1 MPKYPSRYVDADWQQ
16 SPDIA
21 ADARIMNQMFDA
33 VHPLDLPAI
42 ERSEDPYID
51 KQGAELRMQMQEVVA
66 RRPDVYAQA
75 VQALETKNTG
85 IVGEALE
92 FATGLEATES
102 GLQTF
107 IDVLSLP
114 NYAMAALADARVA
127 AMDAERQ
134 ETGEVSWL
142 TRFNPLGFS
151 GSDWKR
157 AFQDRTYF
165 GDVYGVEYDFGT
177 AAGWGSIATDI
188 ALDPL
193 TYLTFGVGAG
203 AKVLAKTGSKNIAR
217 ALGRESLEGGA
228 ELTLSRWGSA
238 VQKEAARELWPKVS
252 DDIARQ
258 ANEGGEKL
266 AHIAEREGFL
276 EKSIDYML
284 DPANYNRLA
293 AKAWEKDKRFS
304 TKAQK
309 LLGESV
315 SEADELARPNVN
327 RVFQETTPLAQRE
340 IGISGR
346 ALRRRLE
353 SLDANKFFGK
363 ITYNTMKRFNPTWGL
378 DENSRELLSTMR
390 NSINDQKRT
399 WGRTII
405 DEFSDLSDDD
415 AFAVVNVLENTG
427 DFVNFTAA
435 NAAPHLVAKYSP
447 RVMEAAE
454 RAKQIFA
461 DIAAEEQKVGVL
473 NETLDDYVAHI
484 FNYDTRKIDQ
494 FHQVKKEKGW
504 STTANPFSNHRQ
516 IASLS
521 ELKGL
526 FPEDQLVTNIGEIL
540 YRRKMMSI
548 DVVNKQKFYTEMAAK
563 SGAPAELIAKAGENI
578 PAAYRKRMMETRSSA
593 AELADLRQYYH
604 HEGFNAASWGFKE
617 GSTDNNLA
625 ILRWLATDRTARA
638 ADAPWVTDRLSNFTQ
653 KIKTKFSYKYNKA
666 PIEVDAIDAINGLL
680 RNDPLDKM
688 PFDMM
693 EKAIRGLD
701 AELRKKGVGPLLGIM
716 PELESKL
723 ASALRTPNK
732 PPKYFKKFI
741 DDLSKPVKDL
751 KLEAAIPE
759 EMAIRAVEFRRQ
771 MGVLT
776 DDLSPSSQ
784 ALSSI
789 GKLLNNFGF
798 KPAETKQLLKTMYG
812 KESLERITKAE
823 ADGLE
828 VFLGLQAGKKS
839 AVQRYSNM
847 IGEELVQ
854 VHFRTPKGEIPTIF
868 TTNVNDII
876 EAGKKSVQQTSSMI
890 QKVTEKTA
898 KASATANTLRTAKNA
913 LAQYNNTLAK
923 ELSVRRGLKKSSQ
936 EWKNSMEK
944 TRQTR
949 EFIKDITSQH
959 GNAKAIDKRVAAL
972 QKNIDRLSK
981 QERSLRA
988 VNRFNKSKDKFLSAL
1003 DKDTR
1008 SSTKA
1013 TVKALNKATEDL
1025 KVAYKRANPKA
1036 SKSEI
1041 DNIAE
1046 KITKDTGFK
1055 KLPPKRDKFI
1065 PRDAKRAE
1073 GSLIQGPMEAARFGA
1088 GGLEVARDPGMFGAS
1103 IRAVGDRPFGIEAR
1117 SYYMPKSIADTI
1129 KEINT
1134 GVYHSEVSWLTRR
1147 YDLLQNMWKAP
1158 LMAPWP
1164 EFYKRNSITNAS
1176 LIYLKSG
1183 LSLLHPS
1190 HQKDFLRVMTYVL
1203 NKEVISVG
1211 NLPKTAATF
1220 TGVAGAVGGGFVG
1233 GLQASQGD
1241 EGILDSVG
1249 TVISGALAGGL
1260 GGGVVGAASGLATRE
1275 TLKSAGRAG
1284 AGALAPHAAVGAG
1297 MGASA
1302 APEGDTLKGAAFG
1315 AVAGAGAARAA
1326 LGKGWKNIDQLEKMT
1341 IKVGDNS
1348 FTIKEFAE
1356 EAAARGVFITHVSD
1370 ELFKQTGLKTAAMAE
1385 RMGMNPKAA
1394 SAAVRPEQALFARDM
1409 FRAGELA
1416 SEIPT
1421 RLMLFTIEAK
1431 RTGSLGEAARAVK
1444 DYLYDYSNLSL
1455 FERRVMRRIIPFYT
1469 WVKHAMATSV
1479 DSYIQNPGRVGN
1491 MFKFVN
1497 NQNKHVDVDPA
1508 DYPDWLS
1515 ERLKRIKVRRDIFT
1529 GEKKVEIKQGY
1540 GLVQEDMLDLWK
1552 QAFGGDP
1559 TKLLTRG
1566 PFVVTPAMELIADK
1580 DFFRGTHIKQRL
1592 YERSGYESGRAYENA
1607 PPWMKEA
1614 VGYRTDPATGYAT
1627 VDPRAAWMLTEI
1639 PASRFMNIA
1648 RKVYDS
1654 EGERYNWYALSRQVL
1669 GEKIYKYGPE
1679 QKLYVDKAKLDRMA
1693 MFLKRIGEL
1702 KTYQKHY
1709 ANKPKEPEIKY

>member
-16 SPDIA
+16 DPEIA

-42 ERSEDPYID
+42 ERSDDPYTD
-51 KQGAELRMQMQEVVA
+51 SQGAQLRMQMQEVVA
-66 RRPDVYAQA
+66 RRPDLYPQA

-85 IVGEALE
+85 VVGEALE

-114 NYAMAALADARVA
+114 NYAMAALADARVE
-127 AMDAERQ
+127 AMDAERRQ
-134 ETGEVSWL
+134 TGEVSLL
-142 TRFNPLGFS
+142 TRFNPLAFS

-157 AFQDRTYF
+157 SFQDRTYF

-177 AAGWGSIATDI
+177 WQGWASIATDI

-203 AKVLAKTGSKNIAR
+203 AKVLAKTTSVNAAK
-217 ALGRESLEGGA
+217 ALGRETLEAGA
-228 ELTLSRWGSA
+228 ELTLSRWGSS
-238 VQKEAARELWPKVS
+238 VQKEAAKELWPKVS

-258 ANEGGEKL
+258 ANEGGDKL

-276 EKSIDYML
+276 EKTVEYML
-284 DPANYNRLA
+284 DPKNYHRLSQ
-293 AKAWEKDKRFS
+293 KAYETDKRFA
-304 TKAQK
+304 TRAQK
-309 LLGESV
+309 LLGE
-315 SEADELARPNVN
+315 ADHVPEMN
-327 RVFQETTPLAQRE
+327 RLFQETAPLAYKE
-340 IGISGR
+340 VGISGR
-346 ALRRRLE
+346 ALRRTLE
-353 SLDANKFFGK
+353 GLDANKWYGAF
-363 ITYNTMKRFNPTWGL
+363 TYNTMKRFNPAWGL
-378 DENSRELLSTMR
+378 DDNSRTLLSTMR

-399 WGRTII
+399 WLRAIS
-405 DEFSDLSDDD
+405 DEFGDLTDDD
-415 AFAVVNVLENTG
+415 AFAVTQVLENTD
-427 DFVNFTAA
+427 DFVNFTAG
-435 NAAPHLVAKYSP
+435 NAAPHVVAKYSP

-473 NETLDDYVAHI
+473 NQTLDDYVAHI
-484 FNYDTRKIDQ
+484 FHYDTRKIQQ
-494 FHQVKKEKGW
+494 FNQVKREKGW
-504 STTANPFSNHRQ
+504 ATSANPFSNHRQ

-521 ELKGL
+521 DLKGI

-540 YRRKMMSI
+540 YRRKAMSI

-563 SGAPAELIAKAGENI
+563 SGAPAKLIAQAGESI
-578 PAAYRKRMMETRSSA
+578 PAAYAKRMMETRASA
-593 AELADLRQYYH
+593 AELSDLRQYYQ
-604 HEGFNAASWGFKE
+604 HEGFDAASWGFKE
-617 GSTDNNLA
+617 GVTDNNLA

-653 KIKTKFSYKYNKA
+653 KIKTKFSYKYKNA
-666 PIEVDAIDAINGLL
+666 TMEVDALDAINGLL
-680 RNDPLDKM
+680 RGDPLDKM
-688 PFDMM
+688 PFDQM
-693 EKAIRGLD
+693 KTAIKRLD
-701 AELRKKGVGPLLGIM
+701 TELRKKGVGPLLGIM
-716 PELESKL
+716 PELEAKL
-723 ASALRTPNK
+723 ATALRNPNK
-732 PPKYFKKFI
+732 PPKYFKDFI

-751 KLEAAIPE
+751 KLSSAIPE

-771 MGVLT
+771 MGILT
-776 DDLSPSSQ
+776 DDLNAGPQ
-784 ALSSI
+784 ALESI

-798 KPAETKQLLKTMYG
+798 KPGETQKLLKTMYG
-812 KESLERITKAE
+812 KESLERLTKAE

-839 AVQRYSNM
+839 AVRKYSNM
-847 IGEELVQ
+847 IGEEMVE
-854 VHFRTPKGEIPTIF
+854 VNFRAPKGEIPTIF
-868 TTNVNDII
+868 TTNVGDIL
-876 EAGKKSVQQTSSMI
+876 EAGKGSVRRTSAMLE
-890 QKVTEKTA
+890 KVTEKLSTA
-898 KASATANTLRTAKNA
+898 SSAANA
-913 LAQYNNTLAK
+913 LRSAKRALSEYNRIVSK
-923 ELSVRRGLKKSSQ
+923 EIGVRKGLKKNSP
-936 EWKNSMEK
+936 EWRTSMERTK
-944 TRQTR
+944 QARKSIS
-949 EFIKDITSQH
+949 EITSKH
-959 GNAKAIDKRVAAL
+959 GTSNAIDKRIASL
-972 QKNIDRLSK
+972 QTNIDKLSK
-981 QERSLRA
+981 QSRNLGA
-988 VNRFNKSKDKFLSAL
+988 VNKFHKARDSFLSAL

-1008 SSTKA
+1008 SSTKNTA
-1013 TVKALNKATEDL
+1013 KKLNKAKEAL
-1025 KVAYKRANPKA
+1025 KAAFKKANPKA
-1036 SKSEI
+1036 SKSDI
-1041 DNIAE
+1041 DGIADQVV
-1046 KITKDTGFK
+1046 KDSGFK
-1055 KLPPKRDKFI
+1055 KVPPKRDKFV
-1065 PRDAKRAE
+1065 PREARLAE
-1073 GSLIQGPMEAARFGA
+1073 ESLIQGPREAVRFGDE
-1088 GGLEVARDPGMFGAS
+1088 GLEVTRDPGMFGAS
-1103 IRAVGDRPFGIEAR
+1103 LRAVGDRPFGIEAK
-1117 SYYMPKSIADTI
+1117 SYYFPKSIADTI
-1129 KEINT
+1129 QEINT
-1134 GVYHSEVSWLTRR
+1134 GVYHTEVSWLARR

-1183 LSLLHPS
+1183 LSLLHPG

-1203 NKEVISVG
+1203 NKEVISLG

-1233 GLQASQGD
+1233 GMQAAQGD

-1249 TVISGALAGGL
+1249 TIISGALAGGL
-1260 GGGVVGAASGLATRE
+1260 GGAAVGGASGIATRE

-1297 MGASA
+1297 MGALA

-1326 LGKGWKNIDQLEKMT
+1326 LGKGWKNMDQLEKMT

-1385 RMGMNPKAA
+1385 RMGMSPKTA

-1431 RTGSLGEAARAVK
+1431 RTGSLGQAARAVK
-1444 DYLYDYSNLSL
+1444 EYLYDYSNLSI
-1455 FERRVMRRIIPFYT
+1455 FERRVMRRMIPFYT
-1469 WVKHAMATSV
+1469 WVKHAMSTSV
-1479 DSYIQNPGRVGN
+1479 DSFYKNPGRVGN
-1491 MFKFVN
+1491 LFKFVN

-1515 ERLKRIKVRRDIFT
+1515 TRLKRIKVRRDIFT
-1529 GEKKVEIKQGY
+1529 GEKSVEIKQGY

-1552 QAFGGDP
+1552 QAFGGDA

-1566 PFVVTPAMELIADK
+1566 PFVVTPALELIADK
-1580 DFFRGTHIKQRL
+1580 DFFRGSHIKQRL
-1592 YERSGYESGRAYENA
+1592 YQKSAYESGRAYENA

-1614 VGYRTDPATGYAT
+1614 VGYRTDPVTGYAT
-1627 VDPRAAWMLTEI
+1627 VDPRAAWLLTEI

-1654 EGERYNWYALSRQVL
+1654 EGEKYNWYALSRQVL

-1693 MFLKRIGEL
+1693 MFLKRVGEL

-1709 ANKPKEPEIKY
+1709 PNKPKEPEIKY